1 MRRRKLLAF
10 GIILLVAL
18 WGCDHLTAPDSTQLN
33 DQDMAAL
40 KKMILDD
47 PLNTSDP
54 YVLNDGS
61 QPSFS
66 IGSLGKTETAF
77 IPVTWGRT
85 ITSFNRDIQFTSV
98 NDTTTI
104 ATLTHTLEGTVF
116 IVGKYSA
123 TDTSRTT
130 IKKPFTETT
139 IRNIKFYKRANDTR
153 TTDSTRKGW
162 RPTEVSASKGG
173 TKNSLV
179 TITKLEVTVGTQTIV
194 ITDPTEYYMKLFA
207 DGRGVKPMIFSFAS
221 KQPVKVR
228 LTLTSADPDTEW
240 VAVHRPAMLMG
251 LRPEMV
257 KPVQERL
264 KLVSQSQNGASY
276 ERVFEGSWDAVFM
289 GRQSFFVSALTHSS
303 LFDDTAAFS
312 SQIWGV
318 PYITQ

>member
-1 MRRRKLLAF
+1 MLLAL
-10 GIILLVAL
+10 GAILVLTL
-18 WGCDHLTAPDSTQLN
+18 WGCEHVTTPDSTQLD
-33 DQDMAAL
+33 DQDIAAL
-40 KKMILDD
+40 KSMILDD

-66 IGSLGKTETAF
+66 FGSLGKTETAF
-77 IPVTWGRT
+77 IPVSWGRT
-85 ITSFNRDIQFTSV
+85 ITSFNRDIQFTPV

-104 ATLTHTLEGTVF
+104 ATLTHMLDGTVF

-139 IRNIKFYKRANDTR
+139 VRNIKFYRRANDRR

-162 RPTEVSASKGG
+162 RPAEVSASKGG

-179 TITKLEVTVGTQTIV
+179 TITKLEITVGTQTIV
-194 ITDPTEYYMKLFA
+194 ITDPTEYYMKLFS
-207 DGRGVKPMIFSFAS
+207 DGRGVKPMIFNFSP
-221 KQPVKVR
+221 KQSIKVR
-228 LTLTSADPDTEW
+228 VTVTSADADTEW
-240 VAVHRPAMLMG
+240 VALHRPLMLMG

-257 KPVQERL
+257 KPTQDRL
-264 KLVSQSQNGASY
+264 KLVSQTQSGSNYQ
-276 ERVFEGSWDAVFM
+276 RVYEGSWDNVFV
-289 GRQSFFVSALTHSS
+289 GRQTFFVSALTHSS
-303 LFDDTAAFS
+303 LFDDKATFS